1 LGAFGGGVVEG
12 WNCGIEGTGEMI
24 GAIDI
29 IGVTDAFSASYAA
42 ARVKF
47 LEAAATASLQIESF
61 NASALGQKG
70 EVMALDVALQ
80 KTASSKAADN
90 LLIIS
95 SVANQGADRMAGSGV
110 QVYILHDAEWMDK
123 VRASGISVLYLHG
136 VEQSLA
142 DVVKKQVAQAKKVTL
157 IDLSASHSLKAVVFP
172 ALSDANLA
180 EKCTF
185 SVVKSIP
192 ATEPVWQ
199 GQTISL
205 ARQALFKAVD
215 ALHKI

>member
-1 LGAFGGGVVEG
+1 MIERFHIPGAPAPAGPYSHAVRAGDFIYVSGQG
-12 WNCGIEGTGEMI
+12 
-24 GAIDI
+24 
-29 IGVTDAFSASYAA
+29 
-42 ARVKF
+42 
-47 LEAAATASLQIESF
+47 SF
-61 NASALGQKG
+61 NTETGQFELGDIRNETRIVITNIQKSL
-70 EVMALDVALQ
+70 E
-80 KTASSKAADN
+80 
-90 LLIIS
+90 
-95 SVANQGADRMAGSGV
+95 GAGA
-110 QVYILHDAEWMDK
+110 
-123 VRASGISVLYLHG
+123 
-136 VEQSLA
+136 SLA

-205 ARQALFKAVD
+205 ARQALYKAVD

>member
-1 LGAFGGGVVEG
+1 MMSVVE
-12 WNCGIEGTGEMI
+12 
-24 GAIDI
+24 
-29 IGVTDAFSASYAA
+29 AFSTNYAQ

-61 NASALGQKG
+61 NAPAPGKEG

-80 KTASSKAADN
+80 KSANSKAADN

-95 SVANQGADRMAGSGV
+95 SVASQGADRMAGSGV
-110 QVYILHDAEWMDK
+110 QVYVLHDAEWMDK

-142 DVVKKQVAQAKKVTL
+142 DVVKKQVAQVKKVIL
-157 IDLSASHSLKAVVFP
+157 LDLSVLHSLKT
-172 ALSDANLA
+172 ALSEAKLA
-180 EKCTF
+180 DKCKF

-192 ATEPVWQ
+192 TTEPVWQ

-205 ARQALFKAVD
+205 ARQAMFQAVD
-215 ALHKI
+215 ALNKD

>member
-1 LGAFGGGVVEG
+1 MMGVV
-12 WNCGIEGTGEMI
+12 
-24 GAIDI
+24 
-29 IGVTDAFSASYAA
+29 DAFSISYAQ

-47 LEAAATASLQIESF
+47 LEAAVTAGLQIESF
-61 NASALGQKG
+61 NAPALGKEG
-70 EVMALDVALQ
+70 EVMALDVASQ
-80 KTASSKAADN
+80 KSASSKTAGN

-95 SVANQGADRMAGSGV
+95 SVANQGADRMAGSGI
-110 QVYILHDAEWMDK
+110 QVYALHDAEWMGK
-123 VRASGISVLYLHG
+123 VRASGVSVLYLHG

-142 DVVKKQVAQAKKVTL
+142 NVVKKQVAQAKRVIL

-172 ALSDANLA
+172 ALSEAKLA

-185 SVVKSIP
+185 SVVKNIP
-192 ATEPVWQ
+192 TTEPVWQ

-215 ALHKI
+215 ELNKA